1 MTGLKRIDVGDGR
14 VRCERDAGGARDVY
28 DVPLPAVLT
37 VLEGLNLPRYPSVPG
52 RLRAKSK
59 PLAVVEPA
67 RPELEAREAAARRCR
82 RARASRRRSSATA
95 PAAAPTV
102 VEVMQQLGV
111 A

>member
-1 MTGLKRIDVGDGR
+1 
-14 VRCERDAGGARDVY
+14 
-28 DVPLPAVLT
+28 
-37 VLEGLNLPRYPSVPG
+37 

-67 RPELEAREAAARRCR
+67 RPPSKLEKLRLVLPAGQGK
-82 RARASRRRSSATA
+82 RAEILGEG
-95 PAAAPTV
+95 PAAAPRV